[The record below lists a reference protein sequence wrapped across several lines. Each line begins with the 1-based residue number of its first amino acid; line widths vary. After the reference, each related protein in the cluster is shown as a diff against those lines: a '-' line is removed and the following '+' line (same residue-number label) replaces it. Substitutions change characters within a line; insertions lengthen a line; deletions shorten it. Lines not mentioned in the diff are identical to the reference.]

1 MLSDAEQRQLTAI
14 EFQLRVDDPDFVELF
29 TDGRQRRS
37 RGGWRGRV
45 ALITFVL
52 TVIAIGIGLA
62 VGSVIM
68 VVIALTTV
76 GALSGWWITGR
87 RRRRP

>member
-14 EFQLRVDDPDFVELF
+14 ESQLRADDPDFVERF
-29 TDGRQRRS
+29 TDGRQGS
-37 RGGWRGRV
+37 WRGGWRRRV

-52 TVIAIGIGLA
+52 TTITIGTGLA

-68 VVIALTTV
+68 VVIALITV

-87 RRRRP
+87 RCRRP